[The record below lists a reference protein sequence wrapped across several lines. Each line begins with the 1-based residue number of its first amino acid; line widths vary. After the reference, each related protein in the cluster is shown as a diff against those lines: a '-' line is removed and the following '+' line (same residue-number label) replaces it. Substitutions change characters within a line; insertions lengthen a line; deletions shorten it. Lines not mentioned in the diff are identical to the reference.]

1 MTSDEIRERFLGFF
15 AEREHLRIPS
25 ASLVPPAD
33 DRTVLLTTAGMQ
45 PLKPYF
51 LGRADPPAPMLT
63 SCQKCFRTPD
73 VEHVGSTLRHL
84 TFFEMLGNF
93 SIGAYFKAEAIRFA
107 WELSREVFCFD
118 PNDVWVTVFSGD
130 EQLGLGPDEEAIEL
144 WLTVGVPRERIV
156 ECPRAENF
164 WEAGP
169 VGPSGPCSE
178 LYVDR
183 GLSFGSPE
191 DLPGGENERFLE
203 YWNLVFMQYDQDPHD
218 TLRALPAHNI
228 DTGLGLNRLAAIL
241 QGRDSVFDTDQFQP
255 LIDLGQQLADRRYGE
270 DPVTDRALR
279 ILSDH
284 ARGMSFLI
292 ADGVVPSNEDR
303 GYVLRR
309 LTRRAILQARRL
321 EMAPGFL
328 LRYATVVRELMAGAY
343 PELLDQREA
352 IERWLA
358 SEEDAF
364 GRTLEQGT
372 GLLEELIARALDAG
386 EQAIAASDAFAL
398 HDTYGFPFDLTR
410 ELVAERGLGVDEQG
424 FERLMDVQRARARAA
439 SAGASARA
447 GDGVDPRERARELV
461 ASTEPTRFTG
471 YETEMQQTTVGA
483 VALVGAPN
491 GASSAAADRAGT
503 ETVAESVP
511 GASMLVKLAESPFYP
526 AGGGQVSDTG
536 TIECDTGACLGR
548 VTNVYRLGDD
558 QALEVSLEQGTLAPE
573 EPVLA
578 RVDLTA
584 RRATER
590 NHTATHLLHAALR
603 ERLGGHVRQAGSYVG
618 PDKLRFDFTHTG
630 ALTAQELRDVQDA
643 VNARIAAGDPVR
655 AISTTLEEARAL
667 GAMAL
672 FGEKYGEVVRMV
684 QIGDGSYSRELCG
697 GTHVR
702 SIAEI
707 GVFHIL
713 SETSSAANVRRIEA
727 LTGSGAAELLRE
739 HDRLLGEIAAELR
752 VQPREAL
759 TALRA
764 RESERRELERSVREG
779 ATADGAAAVDVEAL
793 AACAQPIAGAQVLT
807 ATVDAPDAH
816 ALMEILDRV
825 RGRLDGAAIVLGTAV
840 DGRVHLAAG
849 VAPELVAR
857 GVKAGAIVKT
867 AAAVVG
873 GGGGGRDT
881 VAQAGGRDPDKLEDA
896 LIAARATIEEA
907 LRS

>member
-1 MTSDEIRERFLGFF
+1 MTSDEIRERFLDFF
-15 AEREHLRIPS
+15 AERDHLRIPS
-25 ASLVPPAD
+25 ASLVPSAD
-33 DRTVLLTTAGMQ
+33 DRSVLLTTAGMQ

-51 LGRADPPAPMLT
+51 LGRAEAPAPMLT

-73 VEHVGSTLRHL
+73 IDHVGATLRHL

-107 WELSREVFCFD
+107 WDLSREAFSFD
-118 PNDVWVTVFSGD
+118 PKDIWVTVFSGD
-130 EQLGLGPDEEAIEL
+130 EALGLGADEEAIEL
-144 WLTVGVPRERIV
+144 WQAIGVARERIV
-156 ECPRAENF
+156 GCPRSENF

-178 LYVDR
+178 LYIDR
-183 GLSFGSPE
+183 GLSFGAAE

-218 TLRALPAHNI
+218 TLRALPTRNI

-255 LIDLGQQLADRRYGE
+255 LIDLGQELADYRYGE
-270 DPVTDRALR
+270 APTADRALR
-279 ILSDH
+279 ILADH

-328 LRYATVVRELMAGAY
+328 LRYAAVVRELMAGAY
-343 PELLDQREA
+343 PELLDQRDP

-364 GRTLEQGT
+364 GRTLDQGT
-372 GLLEELIARALDAG
+372 KLLDELIARALDAG
-386 EQAIAASDAFAL
+386 EQAIAAADAFAL

-410 ELVAERGLGVDEQG
+410 ELAAERGLGVEEEG
-424 FERLMDVQRARARAA
+424 FERLMDAQRTRARAA
-439 SAGASARA
+439 AAGTVTREGERA
-447 GDGVDPRERARELV
+447 DPRERARELA
-461 ASTEPTRFTG
+461 ASSAATRFTG
-471 YETEMQQTTVGA
+471 YETESQQTTVGA
-483 VALVGAPN
+483 VASVGARN
-491 GASSAAADRAGT
+491 GASSTASEGDGT
-503 ETVAESVP
+503 EALVAGAP

-526 AGGGQVSDTG
+526 AGGGQVADTG
-536 TIECDTGACLGR
+536 TIECASGACLGR
-548 VTNVYRLGDD
+548 VTNVFRLGDD
-558 QALEVSLEQGTLAPE
+558 QALEVSLEQGSLVPE

-578 RVDLTA
+578 RVDHAA

-603 ERLGGHVRQAGSYVG
+603 ERLGGHVRQAGSHVG

-630 ALTAQELRDVQDA
+630 ALTTQELRDVEDV
-643 VNARIAAGDPVR
+643 VNAWIAAGDPVR
-655 AISTTLEEARAL
+655 AISTTLEEARGL

-672 FGEKYGEVVRMV
+672 FGEKYGDIVRMI
-684 QIGDGSYSRELCG
+684 QIGDGSHSRELCG

-702 SIAEI
+702 STAEI
-707 GVFHIL
+707 GAFHIL

-727 LTGSGAAELLRE
+727 LTGSGAVELLRE
-739 HDRLLGEIAAELR
+739 HHRLLVEIAAELR
-752 VQPREAL
+752 ARPRDAL
-759 TALRA
+759 DVLRA
-764 RESERRELERSVREG
+764 REVERRELERSLREG
-779 ATADGAAAVDVEAL
+779 AGPVAGALDIEAL
-793 AACAQPIAGAQVLT
+793 AASAESVAGTPVLT
-807 ATVDAPDAH
+807 ATVQAPDAH

-825 RGRLDGAAIVLGTAV
+825 RGRLDGAAVVLGTAV
-840 DGRVHLAAG
+840 AGRVHLAAG

-857 GVKAGAIVKT
+857 GVKAGAIVKS

-896 LIAARATIEEA
+896 LSAARAAIEEA
-907 LRS
+907 LTA